1 MDSRRTNDRGSLPTT
16 PAEPAAVALG
26 RLRRKSGGPSSPVL
40 IVLGVVAVGL
50 LVAACGF
57 GKFVLD
63 RSEEGTRRA
72 VAKTKT
78 REISEA
84 LLRYH
89 LVYDEF
95 PVALHVLTEPDPANQ
110 GKPYL
115 SDELILDPW
124 RQPFQYDRTG
134 PHHEGELPDVYSV
147 CPDGTIIGNWK

>member
-16 PAEPAAVALG
+16 PAEPAAVALS
-26 RLRRKSGGPSSPVL
+26 RLRRKSGGPSPML
-40 IVLGVVAVGL
+40 IVLGVVGVGL
-50 LVAACGF
+50 LVAVCGF

-63 RSEEGTRRA
+63 GSEERTRRA

-78 REISEA
+78 GEISEA
-84 LLRYH
+84 LLQYH
-89 LVYDEF
+89 LVNDEF

-115 SDELILDPW
+115 SAELILDPW

-134 PHHEGELPDVYSV
+134 PHHQGELPDVYSV
-147 CPDGTIIGNWK
+147 RPDGTILGNWK